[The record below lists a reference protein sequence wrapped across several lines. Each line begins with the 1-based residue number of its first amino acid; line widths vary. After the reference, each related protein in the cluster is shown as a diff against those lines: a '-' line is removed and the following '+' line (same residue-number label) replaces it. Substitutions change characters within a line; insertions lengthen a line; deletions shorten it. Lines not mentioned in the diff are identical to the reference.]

1 MCQGAADGGGLLD
14 DFRRRRHRLDDD
26 GSGGDVG
33 VSFYDDISHW
43 SHGWGAAREETAQ
56 VALTRG
62 QMQFLAPKIESPASL
77 APLRQMWTLFTQCRV
92 VTMPRVHESVI
103 AVDAEQLAADVTE

>member
-14 DFRRRRHRLDDD
+14 DFRRRRRLDDD

-33 VSFYDDISHW
+33 VSFYDDISHR
-43 SHGWGAAREETAQ
+43 SYGWGAAREETAQ

-77 APLRQMWTLFTQCRV
+77 APLRQMRTLGAQRRV
-92 VTMPRVHESVI
+92 ITMPRVHHSVV
-103 AVDAEQLAADVTE
+103 AVDPEQRAADVTE